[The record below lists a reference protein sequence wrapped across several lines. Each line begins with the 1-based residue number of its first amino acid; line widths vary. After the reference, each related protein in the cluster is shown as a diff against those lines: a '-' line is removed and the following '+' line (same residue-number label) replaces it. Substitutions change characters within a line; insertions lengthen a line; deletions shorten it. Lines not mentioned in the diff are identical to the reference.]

1 MNSVYELKAD
11 KIINE
16 EPVKISKGSS
26 LSQIK
31 NKMENHSL
39 RAIPIVDDKNVLE
52 GVVEY
57 RDLIRF
63 IQFNPETT
71 KISKVLHQPPE
82 FKLADTLVDLADLRI
97 NSGRKMMVSTSNGKL
112 RGVIGDQEFADA
124 MKNVKELENIS
135 TSSLCAEDL
144 IKVFEDDSLEE
155 ARHKILDNNISRV
168 PVTNKQGD
176 LTGIIQSTDM
186 LKTLVPS
193 DRQDSGGRAGNREG
207 NEVYIQGG
215 TEKRKMSGVP
225 ASEIMDRL
233 VNTSKEHLTV
243 PEALE
248 KMADQETFEIV
259 FVDDKQPQ
267 TIVTLK
273 DFIDE
278 VSDHEQENTILVSL
292 VGLDIPEEKAAVHKK
307 VKNQLQG
314 GLGRKLESPD
324 ELRLR
329 IKKADKDGKKHRYE
343 IDFQLVCEYGVI
355 SLSAEEWDLLNT
367 VDEGLA
373 ELDTIITKEKNK
385 QSDHKNR
392 N

>member
-1 MNSVYELKAD
+1 MNSVYDLKAD
-11 KIINE
+11 KIMNE
-16 EPVKISKGSS
+16 EPVKVEMGKS

-31 NKMENHSL
+31 NKMEEHNL
-39 RAIPIVDDKNVLE
+39 RAIPVVDEKNVLE
-52 GVVEY
+52 GVVGY

-71 KISKVLHQPPE
+71 KVSKVIHQPPE
-82 FKLADTLVDLADLRI
+82 FELSDTLVDLADLRI
-97 NSGRKMMVSTSNGKL
+97 NSGRKMLVSTANGKL

-124 MKNVKELENIS
+124 MKDVEELEKTS
-135 TSSLCAEDL
+135 TRSLCSEDL
-144 IKVFEDDSLEE
+144 ITVFEDESLEE
-155 ARHKILDNNISRV
+155 ARHKMLDNNISRV
-168 PVTNKQGD
+168 PVTDKQGN
-176 LTGIIQSTDM
+176 LTGIIHSTDM
-186 LKTLVPS
+186 LKTLVPR
-193 DRQDSGGRAGNREG
+193 DRQNSGGTSGNREG

-215 TEKRKMSGVP
+215 GEKQKMSDVP
-225 ASEIMDRL
+225 ASEIMNRM
-233 VNTSKEHLTV
+233 VNTSKEHMDV
-243 PEALE
+243 SEALA

-259 FVDDKQPQ
+259 FVDDKYPE

-278 VSDHEQENTILVSL
+278 VSDHEQENAILVSL
-292 VGLDIPEEKAAVHKK
+292 VGLDLPEEKAAVHKK

-314 GLGRKLESPD
+314 GLGRKLENPD

-355 SLSAEEWDLLNT
+355 SLSAEEWDLLDA
-367 VDEGLA
+367 VDEGLG
-373 ELDTIITKEKNK
+373 ELDTIVAKKK
-385 QSDHKNR
+385 DKRSDHQNR